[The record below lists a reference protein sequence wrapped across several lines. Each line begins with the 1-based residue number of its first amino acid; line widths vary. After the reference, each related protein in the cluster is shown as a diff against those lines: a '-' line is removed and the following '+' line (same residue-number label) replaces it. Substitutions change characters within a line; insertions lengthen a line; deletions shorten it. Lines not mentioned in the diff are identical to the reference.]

1 MSAQPS
7 WYATQPAWY
16 DESTANPGRDD
27 EGDDPG
33 VGFDDAVEYDD
44 EDDDDQLD

>member
-16 DESTANPGRDD
+16 DEATAPSLGRDGED
-27 EGDDPG
+27 DGLGDGPTYD
-33 VGFDDAVEYDD
+33 DD

>member
-16 DESTANPGRDD
+16 DEATEPTLGRDD
-27 EGDDPG
+27 EGDNLGDG
-33 VGFDDAVEYDD
+33 LDDGMFYD
-44 EDDDDQLD
+44 DDDDQLD

>member
-16 DESTANPGRDD
+16 DEATASLGRDD
-27 EGDDPG
+27 DD
-33 VGFDDAVEYDD
+33 DDLGPSFGYDD
-44 EDDDDQLD
+44 EDDDLLD